1 MVVTRENLYIINVY
15 NDHRGNEKMANLKI
29 YVTDAQERQI
39 RKSAEAERKSISEY
53 CREVL
58 TNEADAPKV
67 NRAAIEE
74 ELAEIRRELAAHE
87 KQTRALIKMV
97 YYHTLKSS
105 KLCHLSLEAL
115 YQKENPRYFEELDAK
130 ITKEVNEIFDKL
142 E

>member
-1 MVVTRENLYIINVY
+1 MARVTLRL
-15 NDHRGNEKMANLKI
+15 
-29 YVTDAQERQI
+29 TDAQERQI

-53 CREVL
+53 CREIL
-58 TNEADAPKV
+58 TNEAEAPKV

-74 ELAEIRRELAAHE
+74 ELAEIRREMAAQE
-87 KQTRALIKMV
+87 KQARALIKMV

-105 KLCHLSLEAL
+105 RLGHLALEAL